1 MNPIDKFLENNS
13 RLRGML
19 DSYLELRLYF
29 QGRGFSQKDL
39 ERVKHV
45 TPEMMS
51 LHEKVV
57 GYKNTLFQQ
66 INNYGFN
73 ISPNKFNELILPL
86 FNKIDEVTPLK
97 ENGNNERNDIGNE
110 DY

>member
-1 MNPIDKFLENNS
+1 MNTIDKFLENNS

-57 GYKNTLFQQ
+57 GYKNALFQQ